1 MTKISNQYSLTNILT
16 ADLANSRL
24 GINNVSPTVALDV
37 TGAGKFSSSLTSATA
52 IFTSTLNVQNFLTLS
67 AATTLVAPS
76 SGKSLEMV
84 YRADGANDYAFIQ
97 AFDRTNSL
105 LKPIRFFGSTLIL
118 NGGGEGNIGIGNTD
132 PQRLLHITNTSS
144 GSTTDTLMLQNGGNT
159 SVSGT
164 GARLI
169 FKIGGFSGVQINTL
183 ASIEGVTDGESS
195 VAVVFKTASYGILF
209 PAAERMRISGG
220 GVVSINSLGS
230 GAVTATS
237 GVLSTTSD
245 MTLKIEDG
253 YIDNALD
260 KISQL
265 KPRYFY
271 WKKES
276 GLPTDIRQLGFYAQE
291 VNQALGEEAANTP
304 KNENDK
310 WGIYDRGIIAM
321 LTKAVQEL
329 SAEITILKN
338 K

>member
-37 TGAGKFSSSLTSATA
+37 TGAGKFSGVLTATG
-52 IFTSTLNVQNFLTLS
+52 NVQISNTANAYTYINFAGAGGLGYGWQIGKADNSGTI
-67 AATTLVAPS
+67 APS
-76 SGKSLEMV
+76 NGFYFNNITTGATRMV
-84 YRADGANDYAFIQ
+84 ISEA
-97 AFDRTNSL
+97 
-105 LKPIRFFGSTLIL
+105 
-118 NGGGEGNIGIGNTD
+118 GNVGIGNTD

-159 SVSGT
+159 SASGT